1 MPSVNQIVK
10 NEWTASQNGASRRPY
25 IIGVVGGTNSGKTS
39 VCRKIV
45 SEVSKNALQEM
56 NGDSPISVASLSQ
69 DSFYRDLV
77 PDDQALAKKSEYNF
91 DHPRSIDDD
100 SILKVLEDISNGR
113 KGRIPIYDF
122 KTSSS
127 TGEFDTIE
135 PAEVILLEGI
145 LLFHFKEIRELCDMK
160 LFIDCDAD
168 TRLARRVQ
176 RDTAERG
183 RTIESIIKQ
192 YTVFVKPSYDE
203 FCAPT
208 KKYAD
213 IIVPRGVEN
222 DVAINLIICHVQ
234 DILKNS
240 GACNGNGHLNGEAV
254 DQKRPH

>member
-1 MPSVNQIVK
+1 MPGLNGIRT
-10 NEWTASQNGASRRPY
+10 EWTNGARRPY
-25 IIGVVGGTNSGKTS
+25 VIGVVGGTNSGKTS
-39 VCRKIV
+39 VCKKII
-45 SEVSKNALQEM
+45 SELNEL
-56 NGDSPISVASLSQ
+56 NGESTTSVVCISQ
-69 DSFYRDLV
+69 DSFYRDLNNE
-77 PDDQALAKKSEYNF
+77 DLALAHKSEYNF
-91 DHPRSIDDD
+91 DHPRTIDDEA
-100 SILKVLEDISNGR
+100 ILELLTELSSGRPGKVPE
-113 KGRIPIYDF
+113 YDF
-122 KTSSS
+122 KNHRRIPNQF
-127 TGEFDTIE
+127 EPVE

-145 LLFHFKEIRELCDMK
+145 LLFHFKEIRDYCDMK

-176 RDTAERG
+176 RDTSERG

-222 DVAINLIICHVQ
+222 DVAINLIICHIQ
-234 DILKNS
+234 DILKSS
-240 GACNGNGHLNGEAV
+240 GCSVNGNGVTNGDSI

>member
-1 MPSVNQIVK
+1 MPSVTQIVK
-10 NEWTASQNGASRRPY
+10 NEWNPGHSGARRPY
-25 IIGVVGGTNSGKTS
+25 VIGVVGGTNSGKTS
-39 VCRKIV
+39 VCKKII
-45 SEVSKNALQEM
+45 SELQEM
-56 NGDSPISVASLSQ
+56 NGANPISVVCISQ
-69 DSFYRDLV
+69 DSFYRDLN
-77 PDDQALAKKSEYNF
+77 PEDLALAKKSEYNF
-91 DHPRSIDDD
+91 DHPRTIDDD
-100 SILKVLEDISNGR
+100 AIYTLLEDLSNGTQ
-113 KGRIPIYDF
+113 GRVPIYDF
-122 KTSSS
+122 KNHRS
-127 TGEFDTIE
+127 TDESETII

-145 LLFHFKEIRELCDMK
+145 LLFHFKEIREFCDMK

-183 RTIESIIKQ
+183 RSIESIIKQ

-222 DVAINLIICHVQ
+222 DVAINLIICHIQ

-240 GACNGNGHLNGEAV
+240 GSGENGNGCHNAETV